1 MQILCKLVRCMKT
14 FAYQSTVRYVCVIFR
29 AGLFLLST
37 TSCWRLL
44 RLLMSGLSS
53 GRSTD
58 WWYTEPLN
66 TVCLHNH
73 KILYR
78 PL

>member
-1 MQILCKLVRCMKT
+1 MQILCNLSCMKT
-14 FAYQSTVRYVCVIFR
+14 FAYQSTVRHVCVIFR

-37 TSCWRLL
+37 TSCWCLL
-44 RLLMSGLSS
+44 RLESPDMS
-53 GRSTD
+53 RCTTTD

-73 KILYR
+73 KILYH